1 MHRHLTRSPAASRL
15 PVRLAFSA
23 TLAGLFLL
31 GAAAPAP
38 PSKAPAPL
46 RKVVAAVDE
55 DPLRAGKTGR
65 IVVTVTL
72 SPEFHVNSHTPS
84 QDYLIATSIET
95 AAADG
100 LEVGGWKYPEGEN
113 KRFAYSEEPIQ
124 VYEGSFRVEGTIK
137 APATL
142 SASRRD
148 LHLLLKYQ
156 ACTIDR
162 CYPPKKE
169 PITLSVRVDTASGK
183 SSAPPGTPR

>member
-1 MHRHLTRSPAASRL
+1 MPQ
-15 PVRLAFSA
+15 PQPLAFA
-23 TLAGLFLL
+23 AALAGCLL
-31 GAAAPAP
+31 LVAAAPAP
-38 PSKAPAPL
+38 PSKAPTPL
-46 RKVVAAVDE
+46 RKLVATVDE
-55 DPLRAGKTGR
+55 DPLPAGKTGR

-95 AAADG
+95 TAADG
-100 LEVGGWKYPEGEN
+100 LEVGGWKYPEGET

-142 SASRRD
+142 SPSRRD
-148 LHLLLKYQ
+148 LRLLLKYQ

-169 PITLSVRVDTASGK
+169 PITLSVRVDAASGK
-183 SSAPPGTPR
+183 SSATPGTPR